1 VPLVIDYHDRE
12 EARRAAGKP
21 ARSR

>member
-1 VPLVIDYHDRE
+1 VIDYHDRE